1 LKSKLDSTLKNSYG
15 HLLNNKLAWIY
26 DGIYPEWNRKFRSE
40 FDQLH
45 QLLKNKKGKDIL
57 EYGCGSGILLSL
69 FEREGYNVTGVDHSK
84 EVLQIASKKTKA
96 KLINGDI
103 RDLELKKKFDCIIIG
118 SLVLCY
124 MIEDE
129 DVLKLLANAYKHL
142 RDNGI
147 LYVSLMPCQR
157 MTRTDGQAYYD
168 PDKPNGSTYGMANK
182 TQNFF
187 TGNTTQTWNI
197 KKGFKITRFNECS
210 SDIGDS
216 AKYTWKSTYLLEK
229 GKKLETF
236 ADTVTLR
243 MFMLSEIKL
252 FLDVAGFKS
261 IKFQGNKMG
270 TILDWKKCD
279 QSQSFLTL
287 VAFKK

>member
-1 LKSKLDSTLKNSYG
+1 M
-15 HLLNNKLAWIY
+15 
-26 DGIYPEWNRKFRSE
+26 F
-40 FDQLH
+40 F
-45 QLLKNKKGKDIL
+45 
-57 EYGCGSGILLSL
+57 
-69 FEREGYNVTGVDHSK
+69 
-84 EVLQIASKKTKA
+84 
-96 KLINGDI
+96 I
-103 RDLELKKKFDCIIIG
+103 RDMDYPDYHIHCQKIFPENEPRSSLKDFG
-118 SLVLCY
+118 FLVISPTLN
-124 MIEDE
+124 DNE

-168 PDKPNGSTYGMANK
+168 PDKPNGPTYGMANK

-261 IKFQGNKMG
+261 IKFH
-270 TILDWKKCD
+270 
-279 QSQSFLTL
+279 L
-287 VAFKK
+287 VEAAFKTS